1 MKISNFKLFFKLPQ
15 AEQISNVVR
24 HPLFSGSAI
33 MVFGSNSVNA
43 LNYLYHFL
51 IGRLL
56 GPANYGELVSLLS
69 VIGLLGVIPGA
80 INLVVIKYI
89 SAAKTE
95 DKLINLVS
103 WLKNKIFKASMVF
116 CVLIIIISP
125 TISSFLHIEKIAY
138 FILVAVSFLFS
149 ISTLLNRSILQG
161 LLKFREMISSMIAE
175 NVTKLVLS
183 IMLIFLGFRVGGAIF
198 ALTIA
203 TAVGWYLTTRY
214 LRYPNRKDLD
224 ILPEIKSMSIYTVPV
239 LIYTIASTSLYSSD
253 LILVRHFFSSYDAGL
268 YASLSTLG
276 KIIFFGAGPIGSA
289 MFPIVS
295 QRHAKDLGYGKIFLY
310 SVIATLGISLS
321 ILLVYLWLPEFAIK
335 VLFGS
340 AYLQSANLLVWFGIF
355 MTLFTL
361 ASLFINFNLSL
372 GRVKVV
378 VLPLIAAIVQI
389 TTIWF
394 NHQNLFDVILISI
407 TVTALLLASLL
418 IYSTYANKPAIR
430 HSSGL

>member
-1 MKISNFKLFFKLPQ
+1 
-15 AEQISNVVR
+15 
-24 HPLFSGSAI
+24 

-69 VIGLLGVIPGA
+69 IIGLLGVIPGA

-89 SAAKTE
+89 SAVKTE
-95 DKLINLVS
+95 AKLINLVS
-103 WLKNKIFKASMVF
+103 WLKNKIFKGSLF
-116 CVLIIIISP
+116 FYILIIIVSP
-125 TISSFLHIEKIAY
+125 AISSFLHIEKNAYLILIA
-138 FILVAVSFLFS
+138 FSFLFS

-161 LLKFREMISSMIAE
+161 LLKFREMILSMIAE
-175 NVTKLVLS
+175 NMTKLVLS
-183 IMLIFLGFRVGGAIF
+183 ILLVFLGFRVGGAVL

-203 TAVGWYLTTRY
+203 TAVGWYLSARY
-214 LRYPNRKDLD
+214 LRYPSRKDLD
-224 ILPEIKSMSIYTVPV
+224 ILSEIRSMSIYTVPV

-253 LILVRHFFSSYDAGL
+253 LILVKHFFSSYDAGL

-289 MFPIVS
+289 MFPIIS
-295 QRHAKDLGYGKIFLY
+295 QRHARNLGYGKIFLY
-310 SVIATLGISLS
+310 SLIATLGISLS
-321 ILLVYLWLPEFAIK
+321 ILLIYLWFPALAIK

-372 GRVKVV
+372 NRVKVV
-378 VLPLIAAIVQI
+378 VLPLLAALAQIIA
-389 TTIWF
+389 IWF
-394 NHQNLFDVILISI
+394 NHQSLFTVISI
-407 TVTALLLASLL
+407 SISVTALLLVFLL
-418 IYSTYANKPAIR
+418 IYSTYGNKSNINNSA
-430 HSSGL
+430 LF